1 MIRWLLAFA
10 RGENPVKGQK
20 RGRAIKDAVSEG
32 RQFNRR
38 AAQSFIFVVIASLL
52 ILGRWF
58 GFDSTRERAASHL
71 RFSAAPLGLG
81 RTSRAR
87 DFAA

>member
-1 MIRWLLAFA
+1 MIRRLLAFA

-52 ILGRWF
+52 ILGRYF
-58 GFDSTRERAASHL
+58 YLQVISHEEFTTRSTNNRVKVVPV
-71 RFSAAPLGLG
+71 APNRGDL
-81 RTSRAR
+81 
-87 DFAA
+87 